1 MSFLIT
7 GLPNS
12 CRIQLFNLQDD
23 HLTAARGGLFAGL
36 MIFMKAFIETNVHAR
51 TRGSLRFSL
60 LAVTLIVAV
69 EGGLLQIADAQPI
82 QGSTKSIDVDARS
95 AEAAA
100 IASLIRQQ
108 VLSARTETEFQPQA
122 PLKRGE
128 MAIALH
134 KLLNPSPLPNRIGV
148 ARFPDVQLG
157 TPLEEAVTAIAP
169 YRNRQ
174 ILCPGCALGSNFLA
188 DDNPSRFETAVVLV
202 SILLAQ
208 HRLELVSDAER
219 DRIASSVKG
228 TSDLLPLARTYL
240 ATALKYKLLNLGP
253 ANEAD
258 LDSPIQ
264 RGDFAVQLVDIQQ
277 RFRLDR

>member
-1 MSFLIT
+1 MSFVMT

-12 CRIQLFNLQDD
+12 CRTQLFKFQHD
-23 HLTAARGGLFAGL
+23 HSLTRAHRRLLAEL
-36 MIFMKAFIETNVHAR
+36 MNFMEAFIAHAIA
-51 TRGSLRFSL
+51 RGSLRCLL

-69 EGGLLQIADAQPI
+69 EGGLLQIADAQPT
-82 QGSTKSIDVDARS
+82 QGTIEYVDVDARS
-95 AEAAA
+95 AEGAA
-100 IASLIRQQ
+100 IASLVRQQ
-108 VLSARTETEFQPQA
+108 VLSARTATEFQPQA
-122 PLKRGE
+122 PLKRDE

-134 KLLNPSPLPNRIGV
+134 KLLNPSPQPNRIGV
-148 ARFPDVQLG
+148 VSFPDVQLG
-157 TPLEEAVTAIAP
+157 TTLEEAARAIAP

-188 DDNPSRFETAVVLV
+188 DDTPSRFETAVVLV

-208 HRLELVSDAER
+208 HRIELVSDAER

-228 TSDLLPLARTYL
+228 TGDLLPLARTYV

-277 RFRLDR
+277 KFRLGR

>member
-1 MSFLIT
+1 MSFVIE

-12 CRIQLFNLQDD
+12 CRTQLFDFQDE
-23 HLTAARGGLFAGL
+23 HLPPAHGRLLSELMNFRVAIMGTNAYAR
-36 MIFMKAFIETNVHAR
+36 
-51 TRGSLRFSL
+51 SL
-60 LAVTLIVAV
+60 LLALTLIVAV
-69 EGGLLQIADAQPI
+69 EGGLLPIAAAQST
-82 QGSTKSIDVDARS
+82 QGSMNYVDVDARS
-95 AEAAA
+95 AEGVA
-100 IASLIRQQ
+100 IASLVRQQ
-108 VLSARTETEFQPQA
+108 VLSARTGTEFQPHA

-134 KLLNPSPLPNRIGV
+134 KLLNPPPPPNRIGI
-148 ARFPDVQLG
+148 ASFPDVQLG
-157 TPLEEAVTAIAP
+157 TPLEQAVTAIAP

-188 DDNPSRFETAVVLV
+188 DDTPSRFETAVALV

-208 HRLELVSDAER
+208 HRIELVGDAER
-219 DRIASSVKG
+219 DQIASSVKG
-228 TSDLLPLARTYL
+228 TSELLPLARTYL

-258 LDSPIQ
+258 LDAPIQ